1 MSRNFLSSQRP
12 KAQNSTIY
20 TTQDLQH
27 YKKNQRVK
35 MHRAKEIDITNENSN
50 EEHTDQ
56 FGLSLMNKRSE
67 TKFPKPLRTEIFP
80 SLCLLFNQS
89 RKKSIEQIL
98 VNVETNE
105 FEKQVRKFIVWM

>member
-1 MSRNFLSSQRP
+1 
-12 KAQNSTIY
+12 
-20 TTQDLQH
+20 
-27 YKKNQRVK
+27 
-35 MHRAKEIDITNENSN
+35 MHRAKEIDITNEISN

-67 TKFPKPLRTEIFP
+67 IKFPKPSRTEIFP
-80 SLCLLFNQS
+80 SLCLFFNQS

-105 FEKQVRKFIVWM
+105 FEKQVRKFIVWMEDSKVLARITGANLPAEEVKFYAYCIIKY